1 MFPRNQLHSL
11 RWYDQFFQQGLY
23 EQLSSVFSYS
33 MPLMWMY
40 VWSCVCFMSV
50 ANMVTLLTRE
60 SSGLYTVQSELHY
73 KVTKEDKDAHF
84 SCEVSYFV
92 PGAVRTS
99 ESKGINI
106 TVHCKSMNDW
116 EFLMKWNVIYS
127 NSCSC
132 DKLNNT
138 AWICV
143 IYCIVLGP
151 TSHKC
156 IYVIFDLTGYDSI
169 ISHSIFTFIV
179 EKNTLFEDDDTLF
192 AKVKRVR

>member
-1 MFPRNQLHSL
+1 
-11 RWYDQFFQQGLY
+11 
-23 EQLSSVFSYS
+23 
-33 MPLMWMY
+33 MWMY
-40 VWSCVCFMSV
+40 VWLCVCFMSV

-106 TVHCKSMNDW
+106 TVHCKSMYDW

-127 NSCSC
+127 NSCSR

-138 AWICV
+138 AWMLGFLLSVALCWVPLHIPAYTSYL
-143 IYCIVLGP
+143 ISLAMILSFHIV
-151 TSHKC
+151 
-156 IYVIFDLTGYDSI
+156 F
-169 ISHSIFTFIV
+169 SHSLWKKLNYLKLT
-179 EKNTLFEDDDTLF
+179 TLFL
-192 AKVKRVR
+192 RI